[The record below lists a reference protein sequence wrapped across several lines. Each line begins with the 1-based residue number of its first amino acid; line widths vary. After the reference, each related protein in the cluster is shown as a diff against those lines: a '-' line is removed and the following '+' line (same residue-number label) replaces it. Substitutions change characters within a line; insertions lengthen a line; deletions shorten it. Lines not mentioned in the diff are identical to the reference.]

1 MKRLLAILMC
11 LFLIIGTAPAQRRD
25 GQHRKPRTTTVQK
38 RPDKSQSKPVVKKPK
53 YDKHPPHAYKPHK
66 PKHPKHIPY
75 DVMPYKMRKY
85 LNKHYHGHEVVRYV
99 MRHNIGYIDGHDCYY
114 EVYLTNGVILIFS
127 TNYNI
132 IH

>member
-25 GQHRKPRTTTVQK
+25 GQQRKPRTTTVQK
-38 RPDKSQSKPVVKKPK
+38 RPERRQPKPVVKKPK
-53 YDKHPPHAYKPHK
+53 YDKHSHHHK
-66 PKHPKHIPY
+66 HSKHIPY
-75 DVMPYKMRKY
+75 NVMPYRMRRH
-85 LNKHYHGHEVVRYV
+85 LNTHYHGHSVVRYILKS
-99 MRHNIGYIDGHDCYY
+99 NPGYIDGHDCYY
-114 EVYLTNGVILIFS
+114 EVYLSNGVILLFS